1 MPFGS
6 LLGGFIAKG
15 GLRLPLLIGGAIATV
30 IALLSLRFLLHVGE
44 SAAKEALENE

>member
-15 GLRLPLLIGGAIATV
+15 GLRLPLLLGGALATV
-30 IALLSLRFLLHVGE
+30 IALLSLRFLLQVGE
-44 SAAKEALENE
+44 KTSQESASDD